1 MTCYRGT
8 VKELIREQ
16 TTGAPSSIKLETPRI
31 AIVGLG
37 KMGLLHAGIHSAL
50 NGNPVSVA
58 SETDGFLSKMARK
71 ILPDARI
78 YQDYKEMIEN
88 EHDIQ
93 GIIVTTPIHTHTP
106 IVSEILRSK
115 RDLGIF
121 VEKPLSTNHDDAK
134 KIYEAAKGSG
144 VTNMVGFQKR
154 FAATFRRAKD
164 AVAKD
169 EIGTPQFFKSYS
181 FMADIF
187 RKGQGWRF
195 QPESGGVTLEVGPHI
210 LDLIIWLFGEPMMV
224 SGFRKKLYSD
234 DVEDYVHAAMQFGS
248 GLSGY
253 TDISWS
259 VRNYRLPEIFLEVH
273 GTNGVLTVCDDYVKL
288 QLDEDRGETLAGT
301 HMLRKPELQPS
312 VPFLLGDPE
321 FCVEDQAFLQALQK
335 KGSVEPD
342 FGDAAKVN
350 SLMDKIRSL

>member
-1 MTCYRGT
+1 
-8 VKELIREQ
+8 
-16 TTGAPSSIKLETPRI
+16 
-31 AIVGLG
+31 
-37 KMGLLHAGIHSAL
+37 MGLLHAGIYSAL
-50 NGNPVSVA
+50 NGEPVNVA

-78 YQDYKEMIEN
+78 YQDYKEMIEK
-88 EHDIQ
+88 ERDIE

-106 IVSEILRSK
+106 IVSEILRSNG
-115 RDLGIF
+115 RLGIF
-121 VEKPLSTNHDDAK
+121 VEKPLSTNYDDAS
-134 KIYEAAKGSG
+134 KICQAAKGSG

-164 AVAKD
+164 AITND

-181 FMADIF
+181 LMSDIF

-195 QPESGGVTLEVGPHI
+195 QHDSGGVTLEVGPHV
-210 LDLIIWLFGEPMMV
+210 LDLIIWLFGEPTIV

-234 DVEDYVHAAMQFGS
+234 EVEDYVHAAMQFGS

-259 VRNYRLPEIFLEVH
+259 VRNYRLPEVFLEVH

-288 QLDEDRGETLAGT
+288 QLDEDRGKTHAGT
-301 HMLRKPELQPS
+301 HMLRKAELQPS

-335 KGSVEPD
+335 KGSIEPD
-342 FGDAAKVN
+342 FNAAVKVN
-350 SLMDKIRSL
+350 SLMDKIRAF